1 MYFIASIS
9 RYTLLCGCRTLEKS
23 LSLSLSL
30 FTENQSKRLY
40 RSQPTH
46 AHTHAHNLSL
56 YMYSQKIS
64 RKGYIALSLG
74 THTHMH
80 TISLYIYIFTENQS
94 KRLYRSQP
102 TYAHTHIH
110 NTRKTN
116 QSSLTFELD
125 EHKAHYVFV
134 CRRNIIAT
142 SLTIYSE
149 NQTYNPKNVE
159 DTHITQIAPD
169 FVSLLTNRKIL
180 MVFCMRNVFTWHLR
194 FELRM

>member
-1 MYFIASIS
+1 MYFIASRS
-9 RYTLLCGCRTLEKS
+9 RYTLLCGCRTLEES
-23 LSLSLSL
+23 LSLSLSIHRKSV
-30 FTENQSKRLY
+30 EKVIS
-40 RSQPTH
+40 
-46 AHTHAHNLSL
+46 LSA
-56 YMYSQKIS
+56 
-64 RKGYIALSLG
+64 YIRTY
-74 THTHMH
+74 THTH
-80 TISLYIYIFTENQS
+80 
-94 KRLYRSQP
+94 
-102 TYAHTHIH
+102 
-110 NTRKTN
+110 TRKTN

-142 SLTIYSE
+142 SLSIYSE

-159 DTHITQIAPD
+159 ETHNTQTAPD